1 MKTRLIS
8 VALSVFMA
16 LGLSAGDVLAKT
28 RTIKISYNVAPGS
41 SWDKGAQK
49 FKEIIERNSKG
60 EIKVETFPSAV
71 LAQGN
76 DRVEIEMA
84 QSGVIDMLI
93 KSTMWMP
100 ALDPRFSTI
109 QMPFQFANHD
119 VAEAVMDGPAGNML
133 LDLLP
138 KHKLKGLAWGVNGF
152 RQVTNGRREIRM
164 PKDMEGLKIRVP
176 GIDLSLA
183 IFRKLGT
190 TPVSMSFAEVF
201 TALQTQTVDGQE
213 NPLSLIWSSRF
224 FEVQKYCTLWNYMY
238 DAVCFIASDK
248 LWSSLNAAEREMFMK
263 AAKEAMY
270 HERQVVRG
278 EDKTLV
284 GELEKKGMKMTVLN
298 PNELKAF
305 QDVIRPVYVEFK
317 GKLGQETVSVFEQE
331 IAKAM
336 KKK

>member
-1 MKTRLIS
+1 MKKRFIVIAVS
-8 VALSVFMA
+8 FFVA
-16 LGLSAGDVLAKT
+16 LGLSVGDVLAKS
-28 RTIKISYNVAPGS
+28 RTIRISYNVAPGS
-41 SWDKGAQK
+41 SWDKGALK
-49 FKEIIERNSKG
+49 FKEIIEKESKG

-100 ALDPRFSTI
+100 ALDPRFSAI

-152 RQVTNGRREIRM
+152 RQVTNGRKEIRM
-164 PKDMEGLKIRVP
+164 PKDMEGLKVRVP

-248 LWSSLNAAEREMFMK
+248 LWNSLNAAEKDMFMK
-263 AAKEAMY
+263 AAREAMH

-298 PNELKAF
+298 PTELKAF
-305 QDVIRPVYVEFK
+305 QDAIRPVYVEFK

-331 IAKAM
+331 IAKVT

>member
-1 MKTRLIS
+1 
-8 VALSVFMA
+8 
-16 LGLSAGDVLAKT
+16 
-28 RTIKISYNVAPGS
+28 
-41 SWDKGAQK
+41 
-49 FKEIIERNSKG
+49 
-60 EIKVETFPSAV
+60 
-71 LAQGN
+71 
-76 DRVEIEMA
+76 
-84 QSGVIDMLI
+84 
-93 KSTMWMP
+93 
-100 ALDPRFSTI
+100 
-109 QMPFQFANHD
+109 
-119 VAEAVMDGPAGNML
+119 
-133 LDLLP
+133 
-138 KHKLKGLAWGVNGF
+138 
-152 RQVTNGRREIRM
+152 M
-164 PKDMEGLKIRVP
+164 PKDMEGLKVRVP

-248 LWSSLNAAEREMFMK
+248 LWNSLNAAEKDMFMK
-263 AAKEAMY
+263 AAKEAMH
-270 HERQVVRG
+270 HERRVVRG

-298 PNELKAF
+298 PTELKAF
-305 QDVIRPVYVEFK
+305 QDAIRPVYVEFK

-331 IAKAM
+331 IAKVT